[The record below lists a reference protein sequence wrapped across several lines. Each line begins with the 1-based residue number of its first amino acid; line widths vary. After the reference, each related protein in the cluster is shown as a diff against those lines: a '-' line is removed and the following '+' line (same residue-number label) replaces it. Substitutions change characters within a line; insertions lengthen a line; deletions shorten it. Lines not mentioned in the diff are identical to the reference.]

1 MRDGILCYPIRYHVQ
16 RQQDRLIKKM
26 RITGIDSIEE
36 ANAWLSEFIAD
47 FNQRFARTPYSLGL
61 VANNLNR

>member
-1 MRDGILCYPIRYHVQ
+1 
-16 RQQDRLIKKM
+16 M